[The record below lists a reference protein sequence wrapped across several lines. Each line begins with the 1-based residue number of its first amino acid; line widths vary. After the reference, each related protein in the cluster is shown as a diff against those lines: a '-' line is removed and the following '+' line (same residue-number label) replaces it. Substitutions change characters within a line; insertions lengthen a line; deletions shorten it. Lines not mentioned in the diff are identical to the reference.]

1 MKSAQQTRNSRAL
14 HVALVGSETL
24 LGREVKEV
32 LDGSSRSV
40 SIDNFAAN
48 GEGSFGEEEG
58 EPVYRQP
65 ISPETLASTDFVIV
79 AGTEVGA
86 QKAYDLSKAE
96 AIPRSLIDST
106 GLLDHQ
112 PEARIWSPMLESAP
126 DSSGP
131 GWLTVVAHPVSA
143 AIALLLTKLSKLQP
157 VESAVFHVFE
167 PASERGSQGIAELQQ
182 QTTSLLAFRN
192 LEKKI
197 FDAQLSFNLLPAYG
211 EDAPVKLSNVEQR
224 IEMHLATLLA
234 RSGSPGARVAMP
246 SLRVVQAP
254 VFHGYSV
261 SAWIE
266 LSGNVDPA
274 AVAQSLASAQ
284 VEIRSG
290 SEESPTN
297 VGVAGQSGLIAGD
310 IRMDRN
316 NPRAVWLWIVIDNLR
331 MRADSVRDLL
341 LNAYE

>member
-1 MKSAQQTRNSRAL
+1 MKSVRKTRNSRAL
-14 HVALVGSETL
+14 HVALVGSDTL

-58 EPVYRQP
+58 ESVYRQP
-65 ISPETLASTDFVIV
+65 LSPEALASTDFVIV
-79 AGTEVGA
+79 AGNQAGA

-96 AIPRSLIDST
+96 PMPRSLIDST

-131 GWLTVVAHPVSA
+131 EWLTVIAHPVSA
-143 AIALLLTKLSKLQP
+143 AIALLLTKLSKLHP
-157 VESAVFHVFE
+157 VQGAVFHVFE
-167 PASERGSQGIAELQQ
+167 PASERGGQGIAELQQ

-211 EDAPVKLSNVEQR
+211 EDAPVKLSNIEQQ

-234 RSGSPGARVAMP
+234 RSGTGARIAMP
-246 SLRVVQAP
+246 SVRVIQAP

-266 LSGNVDPA
+266 LSGNLDSA

-284 VEIRSG
+284 VEIRG
-290 SEESPTN
+290 GAEESPTN

-316 NPRAVWLWIVIDNLR
+316 NPRAVWLWTVIDNLR

-341 LNAYE
+341 FQAYE